1 MDAHEPGQ
9 NHADEHRY
17 QRERV
22 ILFAD
27 HFVIEAKDP
36 LANEASG
43 LRVLVN
49 RSLRWKVMHG

>member
-1 MDAHEPGQ
+1 
-9 NHADEHRY
+9 
-17 QRERV
+17 
-22 ILFAD
+22 
-27 HFVIEAKDP
+27 VIEAKDP